1 MEISYNGR
9 IYNIPR
15 LVMET
20 DQQLISRSWWIM
32 QNLETNDNYEQVL
45 LLSKYWHN
53 IVYKHCTYS
62 EEIMNKILDT
72 KYY

>member
-1 MEISYNGR
+1 M
-9 IYNIPR
+9 YNIPK

-20 DQQLISRSWWIM
+20 DQQLIIRSWWIM

-53 IVYKHCTYS
+53 IFYKHCKYS
-62 EEIMNKILDT
+62 EEIMNQIMDI
-72 KYY
+72 KYV